1 MRDPLVLRGSG
12 VAANAFRLTV
22 LAWVLGEVYIQLR
35 GRADRRLDDWTYLAV
50 VSSFV
55 AGSVL
60 AVMAGQSDALA
71 VSERAAWPV
80 VVGLALIWAGLALRL
95 WAFHTLGQLFK
106 VRIEI
111 QPGHRVVQDGPYR
124 FLRHPSYTGS
134 LVSLLGLG
142 VALGSLLSVA
152 AAVLIPAVG
161 LVVRIEHEER
171 QLREALGEQ
180 YERYAER
187 TRRLIPGVW

>member
-171 QLREALGEQ
+171 QLREALGGE

-187 TRRLIPGVW
+187 TRRLIPGIW

>member
-35 GRADRRLDDWTYLAV
+35 GRADRRLDDWTYFAV
-50 VSSFV
+50 VGSFV

-95 WAFHTLGQLFK
+95 WAFHTLGHMFK

-152 AAVLIPAVG
+152 AAVLIPAAG
-161 LVVRIEHEER
+161 FVVRIEHEER
-171 QLREALGEQ
+171 QLREALGER